1 MTPVRLLTIAVAI
14 CFAVAELVSGLGLN
28 PIEWVVLAAS
38 LALVPIGDRIHR
50 NLGLFAMV
58 AFLFVATG
66 FLQSWN
72 LSLQI
77 LNIGILS
84 AIMALGVNMQWGY
97 AGLFSTGIVGSVA
110 LGGLAV
116 VIVSAPPVP
125 EAFAAG
131 GWSLLGGLA
140 LGVAVI
146 IAATLVYRLMK
157 PGLPRALAV
166 SAIVVIGFFLYRT
179 VFDAG
184 VAAVEAFN
192 PATFGNIGGFG
203 VPAYVEWPAGMI
215 TWPVGLI
222 AWPLGALF
230 AGLAAWVIGKIA
242 LGLRSDYLA
251 IATLGIA
258 EIVVVVMKSEDWL
271 ARGVKNMTGL
281 PRPWPVPYEVDL
293 QADPEFVARVTAW
306 GWEPIGASTILV
318 KLLYLLIFGA
328 VLLALIWMSE
338 RALNSPWGR
347 MMRAIRDNEVS
358 AAAMGKNVTKRHLQI
373 FIIGSAV
380 VGLAGAMLTS
390 MEGQLVPGVYSP
402 LRFTF
407 LIWVMVIVGGS
418 GNNWGSVLGG
428 LLLGWLWLAVE
439 YLGPGLMEIVT
450 ATLPAGDLK
459 THLIDSAQ
467 HMRLVVLGIVLLLVL
482 RFAPRGL
489 IPEK

>member
-1 MTPVRLLTIAVAI
+1 MTQTQ
-14 CFAVAELVSGLGLN
+14 
-28 PIEWVVLAAS
+28 
-38 LALVPIGDRIHR
+38 R
-50 NLGLFAMV
+50 NLGLFAGV
-58 AFLFVATG
+58 ALLFILTG
-66 FLQSWN
+66 VFQSWN

-116 VIVSAPPVP
+116 VLVSARPVP

-131 GWSLLGGLA
+131 GWMTLGGLA
-140 LGVAVI
+140 IGVGVI
-146 IAATLVYRLMK
+146 VAAAMLYRAMK
-157 PGLPRALAV
+157 PGRARGFAV
-166 SAIVVIGFFLYRT
+166 AAFLIVGFFLYRA
-179 VFDAG
+179 VFDSG
-184 VAAVEAFN
+184 VAAVEAYD
-192 PATFGNIGGFG
+192 PATYGNIGGFG
-203 VPAYVEWPAGMI
+203 LPSLVA
-215 TWPVGLI
+215 WPVG
-222 AWPLGALF
+222 ALM
-230 AGLAAWVIGKIA
+230 AGIAAWVIGKIC

-258 EIVVVVMKSEDWL
+258 EIVIVVIKSEDWL
-271 ARGVKNMTGL
+271 ARGVKNIIDL

-293 QADPEFVARVTAW
+293 QANPAYVDFVTSW
-306 GWEPIGASTILV
+306 GWSPITSSTILV
-318 KLLYLLIFGA
+318 KLLYLAMFGA
-328 VLLALIWMSE
+328 VLLALIWLSE

-347 MMRAIRDNEVS
+347 MMRAIRDNEV
-358 AAAMGKNVTKRHLQI
+358 AASAMGKNVTRRHLQI

-418 GNNWGSVLGG
+418 GNNWGAVLGG

-439 YLGPGLMEIVT
+439 YLGPNLMGYLT
-450 ATLPAGDLK
+450 AALPPGDLK

-467 HMRLVVLGIVLLLVL
+467 HMRLVTLGIVLLLVL

>member
-1 MTPVRLLTIAVAI
+1 MTQTQ
-14 CFAVAELVSGLGLN
+14 
-28 PIEWVVLAAS
+28 
-38 LALVPIGDRIHR
+38 R
-50 NLGLFAMV
+50 NLGLFAGV
-58 AFLFVATG
+58 ALLFILTG
-66 FLQSWN
+66 VFQSWN

-116 VIVSAPPVP
+116 VLVSARPVP

-131 GWSLLGGLA
+131 GWMTLGGLA
-140 LGVAVI
+140 IGVGVI
-146 IAATLVYRLMK
+146 VAATLLYRAMK
-157 PGLPRALAV
+157 PGRARGFAV
-166 SAIVVIGFFLYRT
+166 AAFLIVGFFLYRA
-179 VFDAG
+179 VFDSG
-184 VAAVEAFN
+184 VAAVEAYD
-192 PATFGNIGGFG
+192 PATYGNIGGFG
-203 VPAYVEWPAGMI
+203 LPSLVA
-215 TWPVGLI
+215 WPVG
-222 AWPLGALF
+222 ALM
-230 AGLAAWVIGKIA
+230 AGIAAWVIGKIC

-258 EIVVVVMKSEDWL
+258 EIVIVVIKSEDWL
-271 ARGVKNMTGL
+271 ARGVKNIIDL

-293 QADPEFVARVTAW
+293 QANPAYVDFVTSW
-306 GWEPIGASTILV
+306 GWSPITSSTILV
-318 KLLYLLIFGA
+318 KLLYLAMFGA
-328 VLLALIWMSE
+328 VLLALIWLSE
-338 RALNSPWGR
+338 RALDSPWGR
-347 MMRAIRDNEVS
+347 MMRAIRDNEV
-358 AAAMGKNVTKRHLQI
+358 AASAMGKNVTRRHLQI

-418 GNNWGSVLGG
+418 GNNWGAVLGG

-439 YLGPGLMEIVT
+439 YLGPNLMGYVT
-450 ATLPAGDLK
+450 AALPPGDLK

-467 HMRLVVLGIVLLLVL
+467 HMRLVTLGIVLLLVL